1 MTEPLTID
9 CDTCTMRATPT
20 CDDCVV
26 TFICNREP
34 DEAVIIDAAEER
46 AVRLLIRSGLVPT
59 LRHVPTAS

>member
-1 MTEPLTID
+1 MTDFTID
-9 CDTCTMRATPT
+9 CDGCTMRDTPT

-34 DEAVIIDAAEER
+34 HEAVVIDAAEER
-46 AVRLLIRSGLVPT
+46 AVRLLIRSGLVPD